1 MNQEKAADGP
11 ERAGPATR
19 GRLRILLGCAPGA
32 GTTSAMLS
40 EAHLRAGRGTDV
52 VVGYAAAHG
61 RPGTAALLAGLEVM
75 PCVMA
80 RFRGTMAEEPDID
93 AVLVRRPEV
102 ALLDGFAYRN
112 APGSRHPARWQD
124 AEELLQ
130 AGIDVVSTIEV
141 RQLDSL
147 RDVVERI
154 TGGPPGHTVPDA
166 FVRAADEVEIVDIS
180 PETLRDRMRGGDI
193 YPAEQAKAALAGW
206 FRIGNLS
213 ALRELVLPWLAET
226 SWPCT

>member
-1 MNQEKAADGP
+1 MNPEKAADGS
-11 ERAGPATR
+11 EQAGPATR

-40 EAHLRAGRGTDV
+40 EAHLSAGRGTDV
-52 VVGYAAAHG
+52 VVAYAGAHG

-75 PCVMA
+75 PCVKA
-80 RFRGTMAEEPDID
+80 RLRGTMAEEPDID

-102 ALLDGFAYRN
+102 ALLDGFAHRN
-112 APGSRHPARWQD
+112 APGSCHPARWQD

-130 AGIDVVSTIEV
+130 AGIDVVSTVEV

-154 TGGPPGHTVPDA
+154 TGGPPGHTVPEA
-166 FVRAADEVEIVDIS
+166 FVRPPTRSRSWTPRRRRCATAWRAATS
-180 PETLRDRMRGGDI
+180 TRPNRLKQRW
-193 YPAEQAKAALAGW
+193 LAG
-206 FRIGNLS
+206 S
-213 ALRELVLPWLAET
+213 ASRTCPRCANWRCCG
-226 SWPCT
+226 WPPR